1 MHRLLKRQ
9 ISRYLSEADVEA
21 PHLKD
26 FLAGVDEAYQNFDQD
41 YRQLE
46 LTLELSAKESFREL
60 TNLKNAI
67 YTAALVVITDHKG
80 RIQFVN
86 ENFEKVSG
94 FKAEELVGQNHSM
107 LKSGYHSNE
116 FFKEMW
122 ETISAGKVWKGDV
135 LNRCKD
141 GSFVWLDSTIVPMLN
156 DAGIP
161 NQYITIRKDITNEK
175 NAELAIRSY
184 AADLEKKNSE
194 LDQFAYIVSH
204 DLKAPLR
211 AINNLSEWI
220 EEDIGENMSDDVKN
234 HMGLLRG
241 RVRRM
246 ELLINGILD
255 YSRAGRMRTR
265 EESVDSRH
273 IIEEI
278 VNSLAIPKHFRV
290 VVQGDFPVFK
300 TERLAF
306 EQVVTNYISNAV
318 KYNNNPEPVI
328 TIGCTESD
336 VEYTFC
342 VSDNGQGIDKE
353 FHDKVFVIFQTLQS
367 RDKVE
372 STGVGLAIVKKIVE
386 DKGGRVWVES
396 SLGHG
401 ASFYFS
407 WPKIVE

>member
-9 ISRYLSEADVEA
+9 ISRYLGEADVES

-94 FKAEELVGQNHSM
+94 FKAEELVGQNHSL

-175 NAELAIRSY
+175 NAEMAIRSY

-220 EEDIGENMSDDVKN
+220 EEDIGEHMSDDVKS

-290 VVQGDFPVFK
+290 AVQGDFPVFK

-328 TIGCTESD
+328 TIACTESD

-407 WPKIVE
+407 WPKNIE

>member
-9 ISRYLSEADVEA
+9 ISRYLGEAEVEA
-21 PHLKD
+21 ERLKE

-94 FKAEELVGQNHSM
+94 FKAEELVGQNHSL

-122 ETISAGKVWKGDV
+122 ETISVGKVWKGDV

-156 DAGIP
+156 EVGIP

-220 EEDIGENMSDDVKN
+220 EEDIGDNMSDDVKN
-234 HMGLLRG
+234 HMALLRG
-241 RVRRM
+241 RVKRM

-255 YSRAGRMRTR
+255 YSRAGRIRTR
-265 EESVDSRH
+265 EENIDSRH
-273 IIEEI
+273 LVGDI
-278 VNSLAIPKHFRV
+278 VDTLAIPKRFRISFL
-290 VVQGDFPVFK
+290 GDFPVFK
-300 TERLAF
+300 AERLAF
-306 EQVVTNYISNAV
+306 EQVITNYISNAV
-318 KYNNNPEPVI
+318 KYNNNPDPVI

-336 VEYTFC
+336 VDYTFC

-407 WPKIVE
+407 WPKLID

>member
-9 ISRYLSEADVEA
+9 ISRHLSHTNLQEEDMQN
-21 PHLKD
+21 
-26 FLAGVDEAYQNFDQD
+26 FLESVNEAYQNFDQD

-46 LTLELSAKESFREL
+46 LTLEVSAKESFREL

-94 FKAEELVGQNHSM
+94 YSAAELIGQNHSL

-116 FFKEMW
+116 YFKEMW
-122 ETISAGKVWKGDV
+122 ETISAGKVWKGEV

-141 GSFVWLDSTIVPMLN
+141 DSFVWLDSTIVPMLN
-156 DAGIP
+156 EAGIP

-220 EEDIGENMSDDVKN
+220 EEDLGEGISEDVKN

-241 RVRRM
+241 RVKRM

-255 YSRAGRMRTR
+255 YSRAGRIRTR
-265 EESVDSRH
+265 EENVDSRLLT
-273 IIEEI
+273 EEI
-278 VNSLAIPKHFRV
+278 VNSLAIPRHFRV
-290 VVQGDFPVFK
+290 AILGDFPVFK

-306 EQVVTNYISNAV
+306 EQVLTNYVSNAV
-318 KYNNNPEPVI
+318 KYNKNPEPAI
-328 TIGCTESD
+328 TISC
-336 VEYTFC
+336 VENEFDYAFC
-342 VSDNGQGIDKE
+342 VSDNGPGIDKE
-353 FHDKVFVIFQTLQS
+353 FHEKVFVIFQTLQS
-367 RDKVE
+367 RDKIE

-407 WPKIVE
+407 WPKVVD

>member
-9 ISRYLSEADVEA
+9 INRYLGESNANQDA
-21 PHLKD
+21 MPG
-26 FLAGVDEAYQNFDQD
+26 FLRAIDEAYQNFDQD

-67 YTAALVVITDHKG
+67 YTASLVAITDHKG

-94 FKAEELVGQNHSM
+94 FKAEELVGQNHSL
-107 LKSGYHSNE
+107 LKSGYHTTE

-122 ETISAGKVWKGDV
+122 ETISSGKVWKGEV

-156 DAGIP
+156 EAGIP

-175 NAELAIRSY
+175 NAEMAIRSY

-220 EEDIGENMSDDVKN
+220 EEDIGDTMTDDVKN
-234 HMGLLRG
+234 HMALLRG
-241 RVRRM
+241 RVKRM

-265 EESVDSRH
+265 EENVDTRH
-273 IIEEI
+273 LIEEI

-290 VVQGDFPVFK
+290 VILGDFPVFK
-300 TERLAF
+300 IERLAF
-306 EQVVTNYISNAV
+306 EQVVTNYVSNAV
-318 KYNNNPEPVI
+318 KYNNSVEPVI
-328 TIGCTESD
+328 TIGCTANE

-342 VSDNGQGIDKE
+342 VSDNGPGIDKE
-353 FHDKVFVIFQTLQS
+353 FHDKIFVIFQTLQS
-367 RDKVE
+367 RDKIE

-386 DKGGRVWVES
+386 DKGGKVWVES
-396 SLGHG
+396 IIGQGS
-401 ASFYFS
+401 SFYFS
-407 WPKIVE
+407 WPKVVD

>member
-401 ASFYFS
+401 AYFYFS

>member
-9 ISRYLSEADVEA
+9 ISRYLGEAEVEA
-21 PHLKD
+21 ERLKE

-94 FKAEELVGQNHSM
+94 FKAEELVGQNHSL

-122 ETISAGKVWKGDV
+122 ETISVGKVWKGDV

-156 DAGIP
+156 EVGIP

-220 EEDIGENMSDDVKN
+220 EEDIGDNMSDDVKN
-234 HMGLLRG
+234 HMALLRG
-241 RVRRM
+241 RVKRM

-255 YSRAGRMRTR
+255 YSRAGRIHTR
-265 EESVDSRH
+265 EENIDSRLLVGD
-273 IIEEI
+273 I
-278 VNSLAIPKHFRV
+278 VDTLAIPKRFRISFL
-290 VVQGDFPVFK
+290 GDFPVFK
-300 TERLAF
+300 AERLAF
-306 EQVVTNYISNAV
+306 EQVITNYISNAV
-318 KYNNNPEPVI
+318 KYNNNPDPVI

-336 VEYTFC
+336 VDYTFC

-407 WPKIVE
+407 WPKLID